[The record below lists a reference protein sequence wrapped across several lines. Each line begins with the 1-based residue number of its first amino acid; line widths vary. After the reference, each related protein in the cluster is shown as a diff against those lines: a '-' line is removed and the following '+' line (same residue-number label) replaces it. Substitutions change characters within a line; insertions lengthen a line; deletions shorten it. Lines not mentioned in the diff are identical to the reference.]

1 MLRLDVKILPK
12 YRDQIYVDEAV
23 KLDVQSII
31 PKTKDKR
38 IMRLSIILAL
48 IPMRKIPE
56 EQFSVIA
63 KAIIASRC

>member
-1 MLRLDVKILPK
+1 MLADVKILPK

-23 KLDVQSII
+23 KLDVQSVSA
-31 PKTKDKR
+31 DKI

-56 EQFSVIA
+56 REEQFSVII
-63 KAIIASRC
+63 K